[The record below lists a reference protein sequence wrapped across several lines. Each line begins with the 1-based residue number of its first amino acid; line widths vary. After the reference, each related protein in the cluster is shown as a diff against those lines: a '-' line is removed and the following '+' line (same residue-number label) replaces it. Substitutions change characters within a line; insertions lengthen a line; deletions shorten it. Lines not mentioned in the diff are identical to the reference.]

1 MRKFSM
7 GENLKMYS
15 ENADTGYRQ
24 DFGTDTYIQYILGKY
39 SETIIKLS
47 YTYVK
52 NTFDAEDIAQDV
64 LLSLIKRN
72 KPFESEEYERA
83 WILRTT
89 INKSKNHVAS
99 GWIKRTVSLED
110 THDIS
115 DADTDDSAAE
125 ENAVMEAVLSL
136 PEKYRTPIHLFYYD
150 GYTINEIAEIIRKKP
165 ATVGTLLARGRALLK
180 KMMIG
185 GFDDEQVN

>member
-1 MRKFSM
+1 M

-24 DFGTDTYIQYILGKY
+24 DFGTDTYIRYILGKY

-99 GWIKRTVSLED
+99 GWIKRTVTLEN

-115 DADTDDSAAE
+115 DAETDSSAAE

-150 GYTINEIAEIIRKKP
+150 GYTINEIAEIIKKKP